1 MPAKKSSQS
10 KDPQAQQQSQT
21 QPVPSSSSAMTS
33 STVAA
38 AAAGKAEASQQQQ
51 LVQLLQENSD
61 PVTVVM
67 SVVDKKVR
75 NLEKRKVKLLSSVF
89 ISLLQCIVC
98 AFCLCY
104 QHQDNFSLFDFS

>member
-1 MPAKKSSQS
+1 MA
-10 KDPQAQQQSQT
+10 
-21 QPVPSSSSAMTS
+21 S

-38 AAAGKAEASQQQQ
+38 AATGKAEASQQQQ

-75 NLEKRKVKLLSSVF
+75 NLEKRKVT
-89 ISLLQCIVC
+89 IIVYYDSMLRYTYHIC
-98 AFCLCY
+98 FCLCY
-104 QHQDNFSLFDFS
+104 HQAVSIF

>member
-21 QPVPSSSSAMTS
+21 QPVPSSLAAMTS

-75 NLEKRKVKLLSSVF
+75 NLEKRKVKLLSNVF
-89 ISLLQCIVC
+89 ISMLQCIIC

>member
-10 KDPQAQQQSQT
+10 KDQQIQQQSQI
-21 QPVPSSSSAMTS
+21 QPVPSSSATMTS

-38 AAAGKAEASQQQQ
+38 AAAGKAEVSQQQQ

-75 NLEKRKVKLLSSVF
+75 NLDKRKVKIIVYCNYMSQYTICAVDCTCYCQEKF
-89 ISLLQCIVC
+89 IS
-98 AFCLCY
+98 
-104 QHQDNFSLFDFS
+104 